1 MPRGIRVNLA
11 PESASS
17 VIQPVAPDAF
27 SVKSKKASKKS
38 VDAPKSKSKKSSGR
52 GITIESSGII
62 GVDITPENIANYAV
76 LAGNSDQVLT
86 MYSTQYRQLV
96 GRYQLTEDD
105 ELKLKK
111 SLKASYLT
119 LKKIKRKTLSFY
131 IGVKD
136 FIFEYGFYDVSNMIV
151 YKTGKFKV
159 TSKYFKNLPRHK
171 CFKNI
176 RSSLRGANLTSM
188 KILHK
193 IKEDLKDMWP
203 DSDGVIKVVE
213 DQKVRKSFSKKLFS
227 LGSLDENKLAK
238 SAEKFSQ
245 KYKWSKYIFNYV
257 VIGKKMVHFYF
268 AIQNKSVLKIDINI

>member
-1 MPRGIRVNLA
+1 MQLLEQIQMEDFLSGKESFRNFLFIVNKLDLKFRKKGYLNTGDYYFFYY
-11 PESASS
+11 SDS
-17 VIQPVAPDAF
+17 IPDN
-27 SVKSKKASKKS
+27 K
-38 VDAPKSKSKKSSGR
+38 
-52 GITIESSGII
+52 I
-62 GVDITPENIANYAV
+62 
-76 LAGNSDQVLT
+76 LL
-86 MYSTQYRQLV
+86 
-96 GRYQLTEDD
+96 D